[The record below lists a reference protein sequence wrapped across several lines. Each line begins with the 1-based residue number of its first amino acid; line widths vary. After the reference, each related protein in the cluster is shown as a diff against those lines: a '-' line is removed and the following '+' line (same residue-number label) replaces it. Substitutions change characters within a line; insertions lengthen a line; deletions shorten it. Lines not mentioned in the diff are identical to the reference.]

1 MIDFFFDTA
10 DTDYIRKTWDV
21 LGNHADNFTFGI
33 TTNPNAMN
41 KVNCNTVD
49 KFVARTNELLDL
61 LEELGQSDGLV
72 YVQFPST
79 QMSDDECLKFV
90 DLITKLQRW
99 SNMGIDGPRIALKIP
114 HFSRMLKLSSK
125 VYFSSLSVNV
135 TGISDCGTIMK
146 ASLCPNVRYASIIPG
161 RMEEVG
167 IDANAHL
174 KFLAMTN
181 LNGTE
186 VITGSMRTI
195 EGLKSAVYYNTVPT
209 IGWRVWDKIAEQ
221 DIWSE
226 FPTYWENRFDPAECI
241 LEDDYIPNITETNR
255 QLSVDFFEQMD
266 DMGND
271 LYLDFIKEG

>member
-79 QMSDDECLKFV
+79 RMTDEECLNFV
-90 DLITKLQRW
+90 DFINKLQR
-99 SNMGIDGPRIALKIP
+99 GGDRPQIALKIA
-114 HFSRMLKLSSK
+114 HFSRMLELSSTDDFK
-125 VYFSSLSVNV
+125 NLSVNV

-146 ASLCPNVRYASIIPG
+146 ASLYPNVRYASIIPG

-167 IDANAHL
+167 INANSHL
-174 KFLAMTN
+174 KFLAMTD
-181 LNGTE
+181 LNDTE

-195 EGLKSAVYYNTVPT
+195 EGLKFAVYYNTVPT
-209 IGWRVWDKIAEQ
+209 IGWRVWDNMAEQ
-221 DIWSE
+221 NLWSQ
-226 FPTYWENRFDPAECI
+226 FPTYWEHRFAPVDWNV
-241 LEDDYIPNITETNR
+241 LDDYIPNITETNR

-266 DMGND
+266 DMGNE
-271 LYLDFIKEG
+271 LYLDYISRT